1 MSGETVS
8 VFDLIIQGYHSLTR
22 SEVKVADYILKHKS
36 ELPYI
41 MSKTLADACQV
52 SEATITRFC
61 RSVGCLS
68 FNDFKLRAAQSI
80 PTDSSAGPASEY
92 DLYGDIQLDDPL
104 EQKCQ
109 KLYRVGTQAL
119 QQTLD
124 MLDYGA
130 IHKVVDCLYEADNV
144 YCFGQGNTSIIAMDA
159 WGRFS
164 SVTSK
169 FHWISDFHM
178 QAITAATLG
187 AKDVILYFSFSSAM
201 RELSELGRLL
211 QQTEAKLILV
221 TRFPNSP
228 GTKYSD
234 LLLICGADEAP
245 NQQGSVAVKLGQL
258 FIIDV
263 LFHEYCA
270 RDAKAAQ
277 ENRTRTLNATAP
289 MLL

>member
-1 MSGETVS
+1 MNGES
-8 VFDLIIQGYHSLTR
+8 IFDVIIQGYSSLTR
-22 SEVKVADYILKHKS
+22 SEIRVADYILKHKP

-61 RSVGCLS
+61 RSVGCAS
-68 FNDFKLRAAQSI
+68 FNDFKVRAAQAISS
-80 PTDSSAGPASEY
+80 DSTSGPASGY
-92 DLYGDIQLDDPL
+92 DLYGDIQLDL
-104 EQKCQ
+104 
-109 KLYRVGTQAL
+109 
-119 QQTLD
+119 
-124 MLDYGA
+124 LDYGA
-130 IHKVVDCLYEADNV
+130 VRKVVDCLYEADNV

-164 SVTSK
+164 SITSK
-169 FHWISDFHM
+169 FHWINDFHM

-187 AKDVILYFSFSSAM
+187 AKDVILSFSFSGAM
-201 RELSELGRLL
+201 RELSELGGLV
-211 QQTEAKLILV
+211 QKTEAKLILV

-228 GTKYSD
+228 GSKFSD

-263 LFHEYCA
+263 LFHEYCSK
-270 RDAKAAQ
+270 DAKTAL
-277 ENRTRTLNATAP
+277 ENRERTLNATAP

>member
-1 MSGETVS
+1 MNGES
-8 VFDLIIQGYHSLTR
+8 IFDVIIQGYSSLTR
-22 SEVKVADYILKHKS
+22 SETRVADYILKHKP

-61 RSVGCLS
+61 RSVGCAS
-68 FNDFKLRAAQSI
+68 FNDFKVRAAQAISS
-80 PTDSSAGPASEY
+80 DSTSGPASGY
-92 DLYGDIQLDDPL
+92 DPYGDIQLEDSL

-124 MLDYGA
+124 LLDYGA
-130 IHKVVDCLYEADNV
+130 VRKVVDCLYEADNV

-164 SVTSK
+164 SITSK
-169 FHWISDFHM
+169 FHWINDFHM

-187 AKDVILYFSFSSAM
+187 AKDVILYFSFSGAM
-201 RELSELGRLL
+201 RELSELGGLV
-211 QQTEAKLILV
+211 QKTEAKLILV

-228 GTKYSD
+228 GSKFSD

-263 LFHEYCA
+263 LFHEYCSK
-270 RDAKAAQ
+270 DAKTAL
-277 ENRTRTLNATAP
+277 ENRERTLNATAP